1 MNHLGLLDLLRRMLY
16 GTGANTLSVS
26 VMTASTG
33 GTLVSVPGLVDSRTV
48 SHLSQI
54 RQGRRSIFWDNSEN
68 FVASS
73 FHDLRMSRKDVGDPG
88 E

>member
-1 MNHLGLLDLLRRMLY
+1 MDVLDSLRRMLY
-16 GTGANTLSVS
+16 GTGGNTLSVS
-26 VMTASTG
+26 VMTASTWG
-33 GTLVSVPGLVDSRTV
+33 ILEPVPGFFESRTV
-48 SHLSQI
+48 SHLLQI
-54 RQGRRSIFWDNSEN
+54 CHGRSSSFWNNGEY